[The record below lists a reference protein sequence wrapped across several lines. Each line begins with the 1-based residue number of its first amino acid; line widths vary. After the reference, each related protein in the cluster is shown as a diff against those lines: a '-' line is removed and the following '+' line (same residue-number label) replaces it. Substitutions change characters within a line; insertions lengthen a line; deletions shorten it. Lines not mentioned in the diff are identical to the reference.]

1 MKDWLRRIQ
10 GAMGIGMTW
19 ALGWAVVGAIFG
31 ATIAIITGAPPSA
44 LGPLWG
50 QAMGALGFVGGVAFS
65 CILAL
70 AERRRSLADFSLP
83 RFTALGALGG
93 FVVGL
98 AIAGM
103 VGTGVT
109 AFLLLDSIIIGAF
122 TILGAGSA
130 AGSLALA
137 RRADEP
143 GLLDAESDEV
153 NVRRPV
159 ERLGDEH

>member
-50 QAMGALGFVGGVAFS
+50 QAMGGLGFVGGVAFS
-65 CILAL
+65 CILVL

-83 RFTALGALGG
+83 RFTAWGALGG
-93 FVVGL
+93 LIAGL
-98 AIAGM
+98 LIAGM
-103 VGTGVT
+103 VGTGVK
-109 AFLLLDSIIIGAF
+109 ALLLLDSIIIGTFA
-122 TILGAGSA
+122 ILGAGSA

-137 RRADEP
+137 RMADEP
-143 GLLDAESDEV
+143 VLLDAESDEAS
-153 NVRRPV
+153 VRLPV
-159 ERLGDEH
+159 EGPGDEQ